1 MNYQYKAV
9 PFRGVVDKTMPLSD
23 RDDPYTNKIAAHLTK
38 LINQNAQ
45 DGWEFYQINN
55 VSTIVSAGCLAALV
69 GVKSHEQ
76 RFDMLIF
83 RKSIRNNNSND
94 QILVKTPLDSR
105 ESSSINESDT
115 RISESQINNSAIYQ
129 ESYFDLNDAMKMLE
143 SEGFKI
149 VKILDNSSVLS
160 GKEYRMS
167 KGRKIQDCSGDEI
180 IKYANGYMQN
190 QLK

>member
-1 MNYQYKAV
+1 MNYQYKTV

-23 RDDPYTNKIAAHLTK
+23 RDNPYANKIATNLTK

-55 VSTIVSAGCLAALV
+55 VSTIVSAGCLATLV

-83 RKSIRNNNSND
+83 RKSIGNNNSND
-94 QILVKTPLDSR
+94 QILGQTPLDLK
-105 ESSSINESDT
+105 ESSSINESNI
-115 RISESQINNSAIYQ
+115 RKSGSEINNSAIYR
-129 ESYFDLNDAMKMLE
+129 ESYSDLNDAIKMLE
-143 SEGFKI
+143 FEGFKI
-149 VKILDNSSVLS
+149 VKILDISSVLS
-160 GKEYRMS
+160 GKEYRIS

-180 IKYANGYMQN
+180 IKYANEYIKN
-190 QLK
+190 QMN